1 MDVAHDVTR
10 CHYTLMSLSPDD
22 DISSLQ
28 SPSVSARS
36 RHTLLGSAELDSS
49 DATTISLASPA
60 EAEY

>member
-1 MDVAHDVTR
+1 
-10 CHYTLMSLSPDD
+10 MSLYTDVSLLPDD
-22 DISSLQ
+22 DIISSLQ